1 MAGKTGVSI
10 NWGGFD
16 KMLGQAAKGMANTQR
31 LMTQIGVL
39 MKASTKA
46 RFDSGTDP
54 EGKAWIPS
62 KKMLAAPAATESKS
76 KKKANKKTKS
86 KRGKGKTLVVEG
98 TRGGLQGSI
107 SFSAT
112 PFEVHVGSVLPYA
125 RIHQLGGKA
134 GRGRKV
140 TIPARPYLGISKED
154 EAEIQALIAA
164 HIEGVFK

>member
-31 LMTQIGVL
+31 LMKQIGMV
-39 MKASTKA
+39 MAGSTER
-46 RFDSGTDP
+46 RFDTATDP

-62 KKMLAAPAATESKS
+62 KKTLKTAAS
-76 KKKANKKTKS
+76 ANG
-86 KRGKGKTLVVEG
+86 GKGKKAKKKIAKKDPHNKTLMKSGQLRNTLAV
-98 TRGGLQGSI
+98 
-107 SFSAT
+107 SAT
-112 PFEVHVGSVLPYA
+112 PFEVHVGSNLPYA

-154 EAEIQALIAA
+154 EKEIAALLAA